1 MENGGA
7 ALSRERLIGELNQGI
22 ELTRVLETHLDYA
35 SPLEFQRLLVR
46 SLLSTLARA
55 VSIAMTSPS
64 FRRCRLRQAHPV
76 PRMKATVATKT
87 LEPQWTQWI
96 RVSSAAGVEAPAED
110 GFSWRKYGQKE
121 ILAAKFPRA
130 YYRCSHHKTR
140 GCPARKQV
148 QRSDTDELL
157 FDVIYHGVHS
167 CGAQGQ
173 VAASGAAAVPPA
185 AEADGEN
192 SEPRLRN
199 EALIL
204 NFRTGLAIKP
214 EEVDGG
220 DGELP
225 SPLFPLVP
233 GEPGGAS
240 STLAIAGP
248 SGSGQLRVD
257 PDFPVLE
264 MDLGD
269 FFSAVLDPDFMGT
282 LWSPSNISLPPRAS
296 SVDVPIVKRTLFV
309 QMDYVLTHYFINFFV
324 HGDSGLIV
332 I

>member
-55 VSIAMTSPS
+55 VSIAMTSPQFPPLPTPAS
-64 FRRCRLRQAHPV
+64 SPCPTDESHGGDVHGRGSKKR
-76 PRMKATVATKT
+76 KT

-269 FFSAVLDPDFMGT
+269 FFSAVLDPDFMGDAVESKQY
-282 LWSPSNISLPPRAS
+282 LSSAPS
-296 SVDVPIVKRTLFV
+296 
-309 QMDYVLTHYFINFFV
+309 FFC
-324 HGDSGLIV
+324 
-332 I
+332 